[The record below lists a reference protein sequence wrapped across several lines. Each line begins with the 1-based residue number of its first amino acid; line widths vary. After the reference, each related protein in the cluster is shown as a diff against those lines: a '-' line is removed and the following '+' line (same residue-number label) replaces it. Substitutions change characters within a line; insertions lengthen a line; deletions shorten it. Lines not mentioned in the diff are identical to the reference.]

1 MNGMNEVQSS
11 SMVQMPNGLT
21 SSPMNRPMEQE
32 RYETIMEVND
42 GEQTSEVAMS
52 STFMMPQS
60 TPNRV
65 LQEILVLNPNTPSPL
80 TDTIT
85 VVKPPIENP
94 SRDSN
99 DEVCLEKRRFLL
111 DKFYYKN
118 FLFTDSFSI
127 RWFFR

>member
-118 FLFTDSFSI
+118 FLFTGSFSI
-127 RWFFR
+127 